1 MKTVYRVGIIG
12 CGGISHMHTTWYL
25 AEPRTEVIAI
35 SDIDENRL
43 KVYGEQYNIE
53 QTYTNY
59 IEMLE
64 TADLD
69 IVSVCTRPKFHAS
82 LVIESAKHGIK
93 AILSEKPMA
102 ENLGQAR
109 EMIESCQQHDVK
121 LAIDHQLRFN
131 APYVVAKQL
140 IKEGKIGE
148 VFRVHA
154 VCGGG
159 DLKDNATHTV
169 DLMRY
174 ILGDLSVEW
183 VIGQIDRAGSE
194 MKYDL
199 YSESFSLGYFKFE
212 NNIRGL
218 IETGDD
224 SAPGYHHIYCYGTDG
239 EIELSAPG
247 GPAIRLR
254 TSETKGDWVTP
265 DLPAEISPVQD
276 MVASIDEDRP
286 HRSDGQ
292 QGLATLELLMAIYES
307 SRQRRRIYL
316 PLEEPESPLTLM
328 IEAGWI

>member
-1 MKTVYRVGIIG
+1 MEIVYKVGIIG
-12 CGGISHMHTTWYL
+12 CGGISHMHTTRYL
-25 AEPRTEVIAI
+25 AEQRTEVIAI
-35 SDIDENRL
+35 SDIDEDRL
-43 KVYGEQYNIE
+43 KAYGEQYNIE

-69 IVSVCTRPKFHAS
+69 IVSVCTRPKFHAP

-109 EMIESCQQHDVK
+109 EMVESCQQHDVK

-174 ILGDLSVEW
+174 ILGDLPVEW

-239 EIELSAPG
+239 VIELAVPG
-247 GPAIRLR
+247 GPVIRLR

>member
-1 MKTVYRVGIIG
+1 MEIVYKVGIIG

-35 SDIDENRL
+35 SDIDEDRL
-43 KVYGEQYNIE
+43 KAYGEQYNIE

-69 IVSVCTRPKFHAS
+69 IVSVCTRPKFHAP

-109 EMIESCQQHDVK
+109 EMVESCQQHNVK

-174 ILGDLSVEW
+174 ILGDLPVEW
-183 VIGQIDRAGSE
+183 VMGQIDRAGSE

-239 EIELSAPG
+239 VIELAVPG
-247 GPAIRLR
+247 GPVIRLR